1 MFEWDECQQKPG
13 NRYANL
19 IIFGGSFA
27 AAVLTFFVF
36 YPYIESINHEST
48 MLISIMFLPAIG
60 LGFMYGKRITDQAT
74 NPNETRSP
82 LKRSISKIFLFL
94 FVIGS
99 MFSSVNFAM
108 NGGSV
113 SPISGILQVG
123 LVDWTYD
130 YITNNGGIVFL
141 IISSISLMAA
151 ATRRVVG
158 MQGLFSTIFTL
169 VGSFIFFM
177 MLFLTLTQSDP
188 TNSVIYLYTFYH
200 AGIVGGALYSMNK
213 LTKRSNYWEDY
224 LNGN

>member
-1 MFEWDECQQKPG
+1 MFEWDERQQKSG
-13 NRYANL
+13 GRYTNL
-19 IIFGGSFA
+19 IIFGGSFV

-48 MLISIMFLPAIG
+48 TLISIMFIPAIG
-60 LGFMYGKRITDQAT
+60 LGFMYGTRITDQAT
-74 NPNETRSP
+74 NPSKTRSQ

-99 MFSSVNFAM
+99 MFSSVSFAI

-113 SPISGILQVG
+113 SPISGILEVG

-130 YITNNGGIVFL
+130 YVTNNGGAVFL

-151 ATRRVVG
+151 ATRRVIG
-158 MQGLFSTIFTL
+158 MRGMFSNIFTL
-169 VGSFIFFM
+169 AGSFIFFM
-177 MLFLTLTQSDP
+177 MIFLTLTQSDP

-200 AGIVGGALYSMNK
+200 AGIVGGSLYSMNK
-213 LTKRSNYWEDY
+213 LTKGSNYWEDY
-224 LNGN
+224 MNGN

>member
-1 MFEWDECQQKPG
+1 MFEWDEFQQKPSS
-13 NRYANL
+13 RYANL

-48 MLISIMFLPAIG
+48 TLISIMFLPAIG
-60 LGFMYGKRITDQAT
+60 LGFMYGKCITDQAT

-108 NGGSV
+108 NGGNV

-123 LVDWTYD
+123 LVDWMYD
-130 YITNNGGIVFL
+130 YITNNGGVVFL

-151 ATRRVVG
+151 ATRRVIG
-158 MQGLFSTIFTL
+158 MQGLFSSIFTL

-213 LTKRSNYWEDY
+213 LTKSSNYWEDY